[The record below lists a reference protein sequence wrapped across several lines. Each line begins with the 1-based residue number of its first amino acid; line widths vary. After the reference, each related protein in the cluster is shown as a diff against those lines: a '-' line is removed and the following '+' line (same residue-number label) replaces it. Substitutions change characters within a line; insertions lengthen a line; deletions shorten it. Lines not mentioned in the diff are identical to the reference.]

1 MNNYELIK
9 FRDNE
14 FELDVNVSP
23 EEDTVWLT
31 KDQIAL
37 LFDRDRTV
45 ISRHI
50 NNIYKEKE
58 LENDSTCAKNA
69 QVQTEGGRKVQR
81 IFEYY
86 NLDVIISV
94 GYRVKSQRGILFR
107 KWANNILKQYLLKGY
122 IVDGN
127 RVIVSKE
134 SFFELENNVKQIK
147 EEIKDIKEKTFV
159 EPVKQRLFYN
169 GQYFDAYDF
178 VCSLIVNAKESIVL
192 IDPYFDETGLHYL
205 NKRRSNIKLCV
216 CISDKSKLEENDI
229 KQFKKQYGQ
238 LDIIHN
244 NDFHDR
250 YLIIDNSICYS
261 LGASLNYMG
270 KRVFSVNLIEDMDII
285 NLIMNRLGI

>member
-14 FELDVNVSP
+14 FEIDVNVSP

-50 NNIYKEKE
+50 NNIYKEGE
-58 LENDSTCAKNA
+58 LDKSTSVHFLHISPN
-69 QVQTEGGRKVQR
+69 QVNPEHRPPQ
-81 IFEYY
+81 YY

-94 GYRVKSQRGILFR
+94 GYRVKSQRGVLFR
-107 KWANNILKQYLLKGY
+107 RWANNILKQYLLKGY
-122 IVDGN
+122 AVDGN

-134 SFFELENNVKQIK
+134 SFFELEDNVKQIK
-147 EEIKDIKEKTFV
+147 EELKEIKEKTFI
-159 EPVKQRLFYN
+159 EPVKQRLFYD

-205 NKRRSNIKLCV
+205 NKRKSNIKLCV
-216 CISDKSKLEENDI
+216 CVSNKSELDENDV
-229 KQFKKQYGQ
+229 KQFEKQYGQ
-238 LDIIHN
+238 LDIICN
-244 NDFHDR
+244 NNFHDR
-250 YLIIDNSICYS
+250 YLIIDNAICYS

-285 NLIMNRLGI
+285 SLIMNRLDI